1 MKGTGHSESCGPLML
16 WLLSEVTCVA
26 ATSMVGEWSSQTFF
40 QGNNKGQTSK
50 KLTALVQGLLPED
63 LERRPSESPGAPH
76 WSISAPVSDFSRGLG
91 RFPRASHFT
100 QRTKYE
106 TNHKWPQTAGQAPTC
121 QCPVVCG
128 LGRIWAS
135 IKQKWTVFRS
145 HGLIYWTGNKPWEG
159 NGPVPNDLTINTA
172 LL

>member
-1 MKGTGHSESCGPLML
+1 ML
-16 WLLSEVTCVA
+16 WLLREVTCMA
-26 ATSMVGEWSSQTFF
+26 ATSMVGKWSSQTF

-50 KLTALVQGLLPED
+50 KLTALAQGLLPED
-63 LERRPSESPGAPH
+63 LERWPSEGPRATH
-76 WSISAPVSDFSRGLG
+76 WSISAPVSDSSRGLG

-106 TNHKWPQTAGQAPTC
+106 TNHKWPDCRQAPTC
-121 QCPVVCG
+121 QSPVVCG

-135 IKQKWTVFRS
+135 IRQKWTVFRS
-145 HGLIYWTGNKPWEG
+145 HGLIYSTGNKPWEG